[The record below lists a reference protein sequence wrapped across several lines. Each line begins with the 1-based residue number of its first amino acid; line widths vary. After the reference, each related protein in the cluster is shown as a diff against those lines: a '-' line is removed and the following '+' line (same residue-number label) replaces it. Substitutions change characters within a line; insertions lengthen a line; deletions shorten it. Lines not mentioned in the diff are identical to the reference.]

1 MGALRMRGR
10 SASSLRLL
18 LIGVGSRLAGAALI
32 VAALW
37 VGFFWATATP
47 GGL

>member
-1 MGALRMRGR
+1 MMVWHGM
-10 SASSLRLL
+10 LRLL
-18 LIGVGSRLAGAALI
+18 LVGAPPRLAMAALV

-47 GGL
+47 GAL